1 MIKATEE
8 FLYKE
13 QLNYVGL
20 SIMKTDDSNICLR
33 SINMSD
39 RSWME
44 KDWSLSLSIQT
55 VGSSNER
62 SKLMIQNYID
72 VNINFTEHYRNA
84 GKLGNF
90 LL

>member
-1 MIKATEE
+1 
-8 FLYKE
+8 
-13 QLNYVGL
+13 
-20 SIMKTDDSNICLR
+20 
-33 SINMSD
+33 
-39 RSWME
+39 ME

-72 VNINFTEHYRNA
+72 VNINFAEHYRNA